1 MRYEI
6 ACHDAQI
13 KAALGNRVV
22 ESTSGEFPA
31 AELKTRVE
39 AALPGVK
46 VHVKVN
52 ESTGVVLV
60 QRQLN
65 G

>member
-1 MRYEI
+1 MKYAI
-6 ACHDAQI
+6 VTHDVQI
-13 KAALGNRVV
+13 KSVLSQTLV
-22 ESTSGEFPA
+22 ESASGAPA
-31 AELKTRVE
+31 AAEVKAKVE
-39 AALPGVK
+39 SALPGVK

-52 ESTGVVLV
+52 ESTGVLLV